1 MGMLEQRIQ
10 QQFFDSADLQ
20 YQAAEGLARPLA
32 DAAQALV
39 GCLTAGGK
47 LLIAGSGAGAPLAAL
62 LGASLAGCFERE
74 RPPLAAIVL
83 RADGAIGLGPAGG
96 PEAVLARQVQ
106 ALGQPGDLL
115 LLLDTDAADAALRPV
130 VQAAHEAEVNVVAL
144 AGQGSAGLRA
154 ALGETDVLVVVPH
167 ARRARVAELQLLALH
182 CLCDAIDLQ
191 LMGEQEPT

>member
-1 MGMLEQRIQ
+1 MLEQRIQ

-32 DAAQALV
+32 DAAQALF

-62 LGASLAGCFERE
+62 AGAALVGRFERE
-74 RPPLAAIVL
+74 RPPLAATVL
-83 RADGAIGLGPAGG
+83 RADGASGLGPAGGG

-115 LLLDTDAADAALRPV
+115 LLLDADGADAAWRPV
-130 VQAAHEAEVNVVAL
+130 VQAAHEAEVNVVAI
-144 AGQGSAGLRA
+144 AGQGCAGLRA
-154 ALGETDVLVVVPH
+154 ALGETDVLVVVPQ
-167 ARRARVAELQLLALH
+167 ARRARVIELQLLSLH
-182 CLCDAIDLQ
+182 CLGDAIDLQ